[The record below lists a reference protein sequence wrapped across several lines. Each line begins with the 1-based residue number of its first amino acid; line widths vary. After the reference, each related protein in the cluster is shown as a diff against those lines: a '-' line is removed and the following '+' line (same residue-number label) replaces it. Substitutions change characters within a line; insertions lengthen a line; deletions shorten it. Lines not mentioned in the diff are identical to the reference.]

1 MPGFIDYYSV
11 LGLDKGATAEDI
23 KKAYRK
29 LARKYH
35 PDLNPNDEEAKKK
48 FQQINEANEVLGDPE
63 KRKKYD
69 QYGEHWKHADQYE
82 EARKQQQQ
90 QGGRSYGGQGFE
102 GYTYSQGDFGDAAG
116 FSDFFEELFGR
127 QQRRSSARYKGED
140 YRASLQMNLTDA
152 YEARKQVL
160 NIAGKNIRITI
171 PAGVED
177 GQVIKLKGYGGEGI
191 NGGPAGDLYITFVV
205 NNNTPFRRVGDD
217 LHIAIDLPL
226 YTAVLGGEQIAET
239 MSGKIK
245 MKVPPETQNGT
256 QVRVKG
262 KGFPKYKKDGEYGDL
277 YITWNVL
284 VPTNLTEQE
293 KELFKQLAD
302 LKKI

>member
-1 MPGFIDYYSV
+1 MPGFIDYYQV
-11 LGLDKGATAEDI
+11 LGVDKNASEDDI

-35 PDLNPNDEEAKKK
+35 PDLNPNNEEAKKK
-48 FQQINEANEVLGDPE
+48 FQQINEANEVLSDAE

-69 QYGEHWKHADQYE
+69 QYGEHWKHADQME
-82 EARKQQQQ
+82 EARRQQQQQ
-90 QGGRSYGGQGFE
+90 QGSRGFGQGFE
-102 GYTYSQGDFGDAAG
+102 GYTYSHGDFGDAGG

-127 QQRRSSARYKGED
+127 QQRRSRARYKGED
-140 YRASLQMNLTDA
+140 YRASLQMNLADA
-152 YEARKQVL
+152 YETHKQVL
-160 NIAGKNIRITI
+160 NVNGKGIRITI

-191 NGGPAGDLYITFVV
+191 NGGPKGDLYITFVI
-205 NNNTPFRRVGDD
+205 NNNTPFRRSGDD
-217 LHIAIDLPL
+217 LYKNVDLPL
-226 YTAVLGGEQIAET
+226 YVAVLGGEQIIDT

-245 MKVPPETQNGT
+245 LKVSPETQSGT

-262 KGFPKYKKDGEYGDL
+262 KGFPKYKKEGEYGDL

-293 KELFKQLAD
+293 KELFKQLANI
-302 LKKI
+302 KK

>member
-1 MPGFIDYYSV
+1 
-11 LGLDKGATAEDI
+11 
-23 KKAYRK
+23 
-29 LARKYH
+29 
-35 PDLNPNDEEAKKK
+35 
-48 FQQINEANEVLGDPE
+48 
-63 KRKKYD
+63 
-69 QYGEHWKHADQYE
+69 
-82 EARKQQQQ
+82 
-90 QGGRSYGGQGFE
+90 
-102 GYTYSQGDFGDAAG
+102 
-116 FSDFFEELFGR
+116 
-127 QQRRSSARYKGED
+127 QRRSSARYKGED

-152 YEARKQVL
+152 YETRKQVL
-160 NIAGKNIRITI
+160 NVNGKSIRITI

-191 NGGPAGDLYITFVV
+191 NGGPKGDLYITFVV

-226 YTAVLGGEQIAET
+226 YTAVLGGEHIAET

-302 LKKI
+302 LKNDSHGKN